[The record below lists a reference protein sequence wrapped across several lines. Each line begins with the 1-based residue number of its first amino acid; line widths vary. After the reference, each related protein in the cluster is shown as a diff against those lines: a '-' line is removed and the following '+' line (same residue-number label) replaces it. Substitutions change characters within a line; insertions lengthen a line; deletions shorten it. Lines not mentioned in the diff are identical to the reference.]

1 MSDDW
6 TDAYDLEFL
15 VPGDVTAVKVGDKEL
30 ALYEVDGEVYASD
43 NRCTHG
49 DALLSDGF
57 LEGTQIE
64 CPFHQGRFD
73 VCTGKAL
80 CAPLTQDIRVY
91 PVRIENKRI
100 LEKLR
105 SVQERTKYV
114 KRTGTPGRLAQRLC
128 AGFTRFEL
136 GALVAE
142 FAWGVAAH
150 NPHTSY
156 PAHALAL

>member
-1 MSDDW
+1 MSNGW

-15 VPGDVTAVKVGDKEL
+15 VPGEVTAVTLGDKAL
-30 ALYEVDGEVYASD
+30 ALYEVDGEVFATD

-57 LEGTQIE
+57 LEGTVIE

-80 CAPLTQDIRVY
+80 CAPLTEDIRVY

-100 LEKLR
+100 WVKL
-105 SVQERTKYV
+105 
-114 KRTGTPGRLAQRLC
+114 
-128 AGFTRFEL
+128 
-136 GALVAE
+136 
-142 FAWGVAAH
+142 
-150 NPHTSY
+150 
-156 PAHALAL
+156 